1 MLLALGLTAGCTP
14 TPKENGGT
22 ATGPTGAAMTARAVD
37 ASPPVPP
44 VAATPTEAPADAV
57 SPVNVPAANE
67 EPVVITRESQ
77 REAAVGRRVTIRGVL
92 TRTKIPTVCGIDVGD
107 AYELSDR
114 NVVVKGVLQRTV
126 ELPRDP
132 SAPQVA
138 SRGPGTFYRV
148 VDPATGRTAKP
159 VAR

>member
-1 MLLALGLTAGCTP
+1 MLLALALMAACTP
-14 TPKENGGT
+14 TPKENGDT
-22 ATGPTGAAMTARAVD
+22 ATAPARAARAVD
-37 ASPPVPP
+37 AAPPVLPANAVTSVDAPTANEKP
-44 VAATPTEAPADAV
+44 VITPT
-57 SPVNVPAANE
+57 ANG

-114 NVVVKGVLQRTV
+114 NVVVNGVLQRTV
-126 ELPRDP
+126 VPPRDP
-132 SAPQVA
+132 SAPEAA
-138 SRGPGTFYRV
+138 SRGPGTFYLV
-148 VDPATGRTAKP
+148 VDPATGRIAKP